1 MHLTVVDAAVKLV
14 IESYTF
20 ISLEIL
26 SFQSVF
32 LLLLTFYCTVLNSNK
47 RPRLIKFSRLK
58 CGAYWRAAI
67 I

>member
-32 LLLLTFYCTVLNSNK
+32 LLLLTFYCTVLNSNM
-47 RPRLIKFSRLK
+47 RPALNNYLK
-58 CGAYWRAAI
+58 VGREK
-67 I
+67 

>member
-14 IESYTF
+14 IKSYTF

-32 LLLLTFYCTVLNSNK
+32 SFASYLLLYRIGLE
-47 RPRLIKFSRLK
+47 
-58 CGAYWRAAI
+58 
-67 I
+67 